1 VGGTIEGLAVT
12 YLPSGFRPTAAPTT
26 TTENGVVRTTV
37 TYRDHAGTGIDITA
51 TRTNSLPPPRGAA
64 SPTTTHGGKEARLI
78 MNAGRD
84 TITWQ
89 ERPGIIFTITGPHSR
104 QGDLYNIGHALSPSR
119 N

>member
-1 VGGTIEGLAVT
+1 
-12 YLPSGFRPTAAPTT
+12 
-26 TTENGVVRTTV
+26 
-37 TYRDHAGTGIDITA
+37 
-51 TRTNSLPPPRGAA
+51 
-64 SPTTTHGGKEARLI
+64 